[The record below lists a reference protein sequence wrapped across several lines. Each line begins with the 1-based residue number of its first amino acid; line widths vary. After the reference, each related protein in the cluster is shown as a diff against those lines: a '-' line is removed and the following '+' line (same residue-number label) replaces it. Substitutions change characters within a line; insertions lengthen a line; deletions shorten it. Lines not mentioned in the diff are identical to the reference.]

1 MRHFVHIGYKGT
13 RYAGWQ
19 YQPAQLSVQQVLE
32 SSLGKILKCPVTIYG
47 CGRTDAGV
55 HASQFFFHVDI
66 DGMWDFDLFFRW
78 NRILPE
84 DIAIFD
90 IIPMQGL
97 PHARFDATQRV
108 YDYFIHTYK
117 DPFLNEGSSFYLRK
131 SLNLEEMKKAV
142 ALLPRYKDYHAFCKS
157 PDKNEHTI
165 CHVSSASLFISGD
178 GRRIRFRISS
188 NRFLARMIRILAR
201 KLIEIGDGTLSV
213 DQFESHFISRETPA
227 LILPA
232 HPQGLYLSKVTYPY
246 LDLDVKGDFSGPGLS
261 PENFWKELP
270 C

>member
-1 MRHFVHIGYKGT
+1 MRYFVHIGYRGT

-19 YQPAQLSVQQVLE
+19 YQPGQLSVQEVLE
-32 SSLGKILKCPVTIYG
+32 SSLSKILKTQVTIFG

-66 DGMWDFDLFFRW
+66 EVKWDFDLFFRW
-78 NRILPE
+78 NRILPD

-108 YDYFIHTYK
+108 YDYFIHTSK
-117 DPFLNEGSSFYLRK
+117 DPFLSESSSFYLRE
-131 SLNLEEMKKAV
+131 SLNLSEMKKA
-142 ALLPRYKDYHAFCKS
+142 AAMLPAYKDYHAFCKS

-165 CHVSSASLFISGD
+165 CHVSSAKLFINEAGN
-178 GRRIRFRISS
+178 RIRFRISS
-188 NRFLARMIRILAR
+188 NRFLGRMIRILSR
-201 KLIEIGDGTLSV
+201 KLIEIGDGTLSA
-213 DQFESHFISRETPA
+213 DQFESHLISKKTPA

-246 LDLDVKGDFSGPGLS
+246 LDLEVKADFSGK
-261 PENFWKELP
+261 PEVVWREL
-270 C
+270 